1 MSDQS
6 EQLSSPQVE
15 MILAQVDNLPTL
27 SPIATR
33 VLNLGSSEQVD
44 LQEVGKLIE
53 SDPALAAR
61 ILGMCSK
68 ASTGLGDKIT
78 SVRRAV
84 VMLGLDAVRSAVL
97 SVSVYDLMSERGSAA
112 DSELSRNDP
121 ATSELRSMCFD
132 RVGFWKHALSV
143 ACAAELIA
151 KHEKRL
157 GVTPDEAFIAGLLHG
172 LGRVVLDL
180 VLPQSYS
187 RVIAL
192 AERRQVETAI
202 LENQIL
208 GVDHHIAGK
217 RCAEHWGLPV
227 QLQDVMWLYGTP
239 YEAIPETSHKQLIGV
254 VAVARAYC
262 RELYLGWCG
271 DFGIPVSATSL
282 AAEMGIPAST
292 LQDITAER
300 HSNVVER
307 CLALGLD
314 ELTAPQLM
322 LSSLL
327 QANRQLS
334 RFTTALQDRAAQ
346 AEYFGRVL
354 AAINFFHASDGPSRG
369 MAGTLGQVTR
379 SALQLLGDGNA
390 ITVMQTNEAEPWQI
404 MKFTA
409 DGRVSE
415 TKLFKPPTHAAN
427 LRDRMKSMRAGGS
440 ITALSNTFVEALE
453 SMVPPFD
460 MCVTP
465 IRTGGKAAAALLLNH
480 DASKVAALPDAL
492 IAAWES
498 ALRASTQQDEA
509 QKMAERFNQVNRTLI
524 QTQAKLSETQAMAKL
539 GEVTAGAAHEM
550 NNPLTVISGRGQL
563 LLTTLSSARE
573 KAAAESIVDAAR
585 DLSELITSL
594 NLIAKVPK
602 PEHGTVSIINIVELA
617 SKTAKDRL
625 GKVVP
630 VTLKLGPGVE
640 KVYIDRTM
648 LSMALAELL
657 CNAAQAGPDGSNHLT
672 IEAIGSTLTICLQ
685 DTGSGFTAQAL
696 RHAFD
701 PFFSEK
707 PSGRGRGLGLSRARS
722 LVASLGGEITLAN
735 LPGKGAQVSIS
746 LPEWKEPTKN
756 VPNLASGANSSRAQ
770 DRRVAPA
777 NTPPQ

>member
-1 MSDQS
+1 
-6 EQLSSPQVE
+6 

-61 ILGMCSK
+61 ILGLCSK

-97 SVSVYDLMSERGSAA
+97 SVSVYDLMAERGNAA
-112 DSELSRNDP
+112 DGELSRSDP
-121 ATSELRSMCFD
+121 ATSELRRMCFD
-132 RVGFWKHALSV
+132 RVGFWKNALSV
-143 ACAAELIA
+143 ACASELIA
-151 KHEKRL
+151 RNQKQL
-157 GVTPDEAFIAGLLHG
+157 CVTPDEAFVAGLLHG

-192 AERRQVETAI
+192 AERRQVETAT

-217 RCAEHWGLPV
+217 RCAEHWGLPT

-239 YEAIPETSHKQLIGV
+239 YQAIPETDHKQLIGI

-271 DFGIPVSATSL
+271 DFGIPATSTSL
-282 AAEMGIPAST
+282 AEEMGIPASS
-292 LQDITAER
+292 LQEITVELHA
-300 HSNVVER
+300 NVVER
-307 CLALGLD
+307 CKSLGLD
-314 ELTAPQLM
+314 ELTTPELM

-334 RFTTALQDRAAQ
+334 RFTTALQERAAQ
-346 AEYFGRVL
+346 AENYGRIL
-354 AAINFFHASDGPSRG
+354 AAINLFHSSDGPSRG
-369 MAGTLGQVTR
+369 LSGTLAQVSK
-379 SALQLLGDGNA
+379 SAMQLLGDGKA
-390 ITVMQTNEAEPWQI
+390 ITVVQVNENDPWQI
-404 MKFTA
+404 LKFA
-409 DGRVSE
+409 PDGRVAE
-415 TKLFKPPTHAAN
+415 TKLFKPPTHATS
-427 LRDRMKSMRAGGS
+427 LRDRMNAMRAGGS
-440 ITALSNTFVEALE
+440 ITALGNTFVEALE
-453 SMVPPFD
+453 SMSTPFD
-460 MCVTP
+460 LCVTP
-465 IRTGGKAAAALLLNH
+465 IRTGGKASAALLLDH
-480 DASKVAALPDAL
+480 DPSQVSALPEAL
-492 IAAWES
+492 ISAWES
-498 ALRASTQQDEA
+498 ALRASTHQDEA
-509 QKMAERFNQVNRTLI
+509 QRMAEQFNQVNRTLVH
-524 QTQAKLSETQAMAKL
+524 TQAKLGETQAMAKL

-563 LLTTLSSARE
+563 LLTTLSTARE

-602 PEHGTVSIINIVELA
+602 PELGTVTVISIVELA
-617 SKTAKDRL
+617 SKIAKERL
-625 GKVVP
+625 GKPASVS
-630 VTLKLGPGVE
+630 LKLGPGID
-640 KVYIDRTM
+640 KVWVDRTM
-648 LSMALAELL
+648 VSRALAEIM
-657 CNAAQAGPDGSNHLT
+657 CNASQAAPDATSELT
-672 IEAIGSTLTICLQ
+672 IEAVGATLTFCVQ
-685 DTGSGFTAQAL
+685 DSGSGFTAQAL

-707 PSGRGRGLGLSRARS
+707 QAGRGRGLGLSRARS
-722 LVASLGGEITLAN
+722 MIASLGGEITLAN
-735 LPGKGAQVSIS
+735 LPGKGAQVSIH
-746 LPEWKEPTKN
+746 LPVWKEPAKTT
-756 VPNLASGANSSRAQ
+756 PQPASSAGSTRAQ
-770 DRRVAPA
+770 DRRSTPI
-777 NTPPQ
+777 NTPGQ